1 MAARSMATASIS
13 FGLVTVPVRIY
24 PTVRHSAGLS
34 FHMLHEKDGGRLRQQ
49 YVCEKDGEV
58 VPRSEMIKGY
68 EFAKGR
74 YATFTVAELKALDAK
89 ASGGI
94 EITEFVP
101 GHAVD
106 PVYFERTYYLGPDK
120 GGAKPYGLLV
130 EAMEKS
136 DLWALARYAARGKDY
151 LVLLRP
157 AAGRIVM
164 QQLYHSDEVRPVD
177 EVPAE
182 TRKHSPNELKLATQL
197 IGQIAAQ
204 TFEPEKYE
212 DEVRKR
218 IAKLVQDKVKGK
230 DIVEGA
236 PAEKKQRGEVI
247 DLMDALKASLGAGR
261 RTSARKPAAAKAT
274 RTRTKTRRAGRAARR
289 SRP

>member
-1 MAARSMATASIS
+1 
-13 FGLVTVPVRIY
+13 
-24 PTVRHSAGLS
+24 
-34 FHMLHEKDGGRLRQQ
+34 
-49 YVCEKDGEV
+49 
-58 VPRSEMIKGY
+58 
-68 EFAKGR
+68 
-74 YATFTVAELKALDAK
+74 
-89 ASGGI
+89 
-94 EITEFVP
+94 
-101 GHAVD
+101 
-106 PVYFERTYYLGPDK
+106 VYFERTYYLGPDK